1 VHDVP
6 GHTLGRRRCDT
17 ANLPFLYFW
26 NPWTWTSW
34 RLSFYSSSSLTSS
47 YPLLIWHS
55 SLVVEADDDVPVV
68 NVEVE
73 SPTQV
78 VEVASDSTA
87 RTVEEVWENV

>member
-1 VHDVP
+1 
-6 GHTLGRRRCDT
+6 
-17 ANLPFLYFW
+17 
-26 NPWTWTSW
+26 
-34 RLSFYSSSSLTSS
+34 
-47 YPLLIWHS
+47 
-55 SLVVEADDDVPVV
+55 LVVEADDDVPVV